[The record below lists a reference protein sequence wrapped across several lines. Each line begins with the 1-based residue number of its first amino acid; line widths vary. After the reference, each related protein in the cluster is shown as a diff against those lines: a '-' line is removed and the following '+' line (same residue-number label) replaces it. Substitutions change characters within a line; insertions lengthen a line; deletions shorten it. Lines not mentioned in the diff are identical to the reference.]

1 MKRLLE
7 KINIE
12 LEKSE
17 STVISKAEILALHD
31 IAVSILLKN
40 KDIREELDD
49 KIMSLSKTLGYVRL
63 LKFLNNY
70 IPSNGVDVSL
80 AKFVNKLLNNYIQLL
95 SGKMPLTSDM
105 RVPIKIVKGVNAYR
119 NVFKV
124 NEGDILLLPLNIA
137 LILVSLDIAV
147 IVK

>member
-40 KDIREELDD
+40 KDIREELDNR
-49 KIMSLSKTLGYVRL
+49 IMSLSKTLGYVRL

-70 IPSNGVDVSL
+70 IPANGVDVSL

-95 SGKMPLTSDM
+95 SGKMPLTSDI

>member
-40 KDIREELDD
+40 KDIREELDNR
-49 KIMSLSKTLGYVRL
+49 IMSLSKTLGYVRL

-70 IPSNGVDVSL
+70 IPANGVDVSL